1 MAEHRVYEL
10 LTGLRAA
17 VRVIGESG
25 DKSDKASP
33 KPGWRQKFLV
43 SGAPQVIIYARR
55 LDGRFTTTFMSDNVE
70 ALLGHEPRNFVE
82 DPSFWSDCIHP
93 EDAPGV
99 MEKLAAVAQNGH
111 HVHEYRFMHKD
122 GRYRWMRDELN
133 LLRDGAG
140 NPYEILGSW
149 IDVTERKRGEDALRL
164 SEARYR
170 SLIDSAPMGM
180 ISFDSSG
187 DITEFNPAVLS
198 ILGLPIFE
206 RSSRMDLFTLLPM
219 VEAGISEAIFRC
231 MESGESGIGEF
242 QYKSKGRP
250 VFVRVHVVPIRDEE
264 GSITGAHAFLLDL
277 SDQKRAEELIVRS
290 ERLKVLGQISGGVG
304 YTLKNF
310 LQIVAGNANMG
321 LTNLDLKDNK
331 GVKFNLEQIVESA
344 RSAAEAIRWL
354 HSFAGERA
362 VGTEPSKEIFD
373 LTDSILEAIEMCKL
387 WSKTDLERR
396 KINVGYRLDLL
407 RGCYVEG
414 VPDQVVWVVLNLLKN
429 AVEAM
434 PKGGRIRVNS
444 TVNQKQVVL
453 TIQDNGAGIPDEDIK
468 NISVA
473 FWTSK
478 EGHAGMGLPFS
489 AEIIRQHRGTM
500 GVKRLKPRGTCFIV
514 RLRHVKDPAKKRRS
528 RAAKQAAMKTFRI
541 LVVDNEE
548 RVLKVLE
555 NGLKLAGQKPLAASS
570 GQQALRV
577 LDEAQVDAVVC
588 DYSVDGMVGWEL
600 GRAVRDLCFNKGIP
614 KPPFIILT
622 GFADQL
628 ELDITAEHPEV
639 DRVLEKPVKVPELV
653 DIIADEITKGGA
665 NTSFS
670 GRVDGIDLLDYVQ
683 LLLLNR
689 HRAVVEIVSRDGMNG
704 FVFVDKG
711 SIVHAICGDLEAEEA
726 LYRCL
731 TFKGGSFSSQPW
743 REPGKITIR
752 KPGQLLLMEAAR
764 KRDEMRSDSPVDED

>member
-17 VRVIGESG
+17 ARVTGAAAGKQEKRVPLAVMRHDFLAS
-25 DKSDKASP
+25 KS
-33 KPGWRQKFLV
+33 
-43 SGAPQVIIYARR
+43 PQVIIYARR
-55 LDGRFTTTFMSDNVE
+55 LDGRFSTTFMSDNVTG
-70 ALLGHEPRNFVE
+70 LLGHEPHEFVN
-82 DPSFWSDCIHP
+82 DPSFWADRVHP
-93 EDAPGV
+93 DDA
-99 MEKLAAVAQNGH
+99 AAVNATLSAVAENGH
-111 HVHEYRFMHKD
+111 QVHEYRFKHKD

-140 NPYEILGSW
+140 NPYEILGTW
-149 IDVTERKRGEDALRL
+149 IDVTERKRAEEALRM

-180 ISFDSSG
+180 ISFDSQG
-187 DITEFNPAVLS
+187 DITEFNPAVLT
-198 ILGLPIFE
+198 ILGAPLFE
-206 RSSRMDLFTLLPM
+206 GSGAMDLFTLLPM
-219 VEAGISEAIFRC
+219 VEAGISEAILRC
-231 MESGESGIGEF
+231 MESGEAGIGEF
-242 QYKSKGRP
+242 QYKSRGKQ
-250 VFVRVHVVPIRDEE
+250 VFVRVHVVPIRDQ
-264 GSITGAHAFLLDL
+264 GNQITGAHAFLMDL
-277 SDQKRAEELIVRS
+277 SDQKRAEELIIRS

-310 LQIVAGNANMG
+310 LQIVSGNANMG
-321 LTNLDLKDNK
+321 MTNLDLKDHK
-331 GVKFNLEQIVESA
+331 GVKFNLDQIVESA
-344 RSAAEAIRWL
+344 RSATEAVRWL
-354 HSFAGERA
+354 YSFAGERSA
-362 VGTEPSKEIFD
+362 GAEPRKEIFD
-373 LTDSILEAIEMCKL
+373 LTDSVLEAVEMCKL

-407 RGCYVEG
+407 RGCHVEG

-434 PKGGRIRVNS
+434 PKGGRIKINT

-453 TIQDNGAGIPDEDIK
+453 TIQDTGAGIPDEDIK
-468 NISVA
+468 NISIA

-489 AEIIRQHRGTM
+489 AEILRQHRGTM

-514 RLRHVKDPAKKRRS
+514 RMRHVKDPAKKRRA
-528 RAAKQAAMKTFRI
+528 RAAKQLAPKTFRV

-555 NGLKLAGQKPLAASS
+555 NGLKLAGQKPLPASS
-570 GQQALRV
+570 CAQALRV
-577 LDEAQVDAVVC
+577 LEEAQVDAVVC
-588 DYSVDGMVGWEL
+588 DYSVDGMFGWEF
-600 GRAVRDLCFNKGIP
+600 GRTVRDLYFKKGLA

-653 DIIADEITKGGA
+653 DIIADEISKISTH
-665 NTSFS
+665 TTFS

-689 HRAVVEIVSRDGMNG
+689 QRAVVEIVSRDGMHG

-711 SIVHAICGDLEAEEA
+711 SIVHATCGDLESEDA
-726 LYRCL
+726 LFRCL

-764 KRDEMRSDSPVDED
+764 RRDDMRSGNHVDED